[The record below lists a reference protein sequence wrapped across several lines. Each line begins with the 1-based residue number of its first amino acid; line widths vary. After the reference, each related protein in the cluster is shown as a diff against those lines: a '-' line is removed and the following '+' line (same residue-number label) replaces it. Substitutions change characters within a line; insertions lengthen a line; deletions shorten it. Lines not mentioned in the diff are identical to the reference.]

1 MTDINIFC
9 EMLAAAVTAM
19 MMIFLMA
26 ENTHKDAECKYL
38 LCTMLSLFIMLTSDI
53 LTLYLDGKTEYRI
66 IMSSTMYIDYVSC
79 FAMVFFFLRYFKLF
93 ITPESRFI
101 RVLFML
107 SDGILL
113 ITLIGLIA
121 NVFNGMYFQIDSA
134 GRYILSNCYWMT
146 NIYAVVTLG
155 SSMII
160 LCIDKKLNIKYK
172 ILFLFYAM
180 LPLSGTI
187 IDYYIP
193 NMAFTYICSFL
204 GMLLLDMQLHVWHA
218 RELTERKAELTQ
230 SRISIMLSQIQPHF
244 LYNSLNS
251 IYYLCEEDPL
261 KAQQAIG
268 DFSDY
273 LRGNLDS
280 LKRTEPVPFEQEL
293 KHIQIYLS
301 LEKMRFDKKLNVVYD
316 IETMDF
322 CVPALSI
329 QPIVENA
336 VRYGVGKKA
345 EGGTVML
352 RVKEKP
358 DSYCITV
365 SDDGVG
371 FDPYETQDDGRTHV
385 GIDNVKTR
393 LKMQINGE
401 MTINSR
407 KGIGTEVNVVIPRE
421 QADESNRS

>member
-1 MTDINIFC
+1 
-9 EMLAAAVTAM
+9 
-19 MMIFLMA
+19 
-26 ENTHKDAECKYL
+26 
-38 LCTMLSLFIMLTSDI
+38 
-53 LTLYLDGKTEYRI
+53 
-66 IMSSTMYIDYVSC
+66 
-79 FAMVFFFLRYFKLF
+79 
-93 ITPESRFI
+93 
-101 RVLFML
+101 
-107 SDGILL
+107 
-113 ITLIGLIA
+113 
-121 NVFNGMYFQIDSA
+121 
-134 GRYILSNCYWMT
+134 
-146 NIYAVVTLG
+146 
-155 SSMII
+155 
-160 LCIDKKLNIKYK
+160 
-172 ILFLFYAM
+172 
-180 LPLSGTI
+180 
-187 IDYYIP
+187 
-193 NMAFTYICSFL
+193 
-204 GMLLLDMQLHVWHA
+204 MQLHVWHA

-385 GIDNVKTR
+385 GIDNVKR
-393 LKMQINGE
+393 
-401 MTINSR
+401 
-407 KGIGTEVNVVIPRE
+407 
-421 QADESNRS
+421 D